1 MLRGVAQL
9 VEYTLW
15 ERGVAGSSPVS
26 PIGGTMEKKDNLPHI
41 IAGIAL
47 IIYLVFIFTIS
58 RSTIDEPIEGG
69 NIQRAIETGQYY

>member
-1 MLRGVAQL
+1 M

-26 PIGGTMEKKDNLPHI
+26 PIGGIMKENDKLPNI

-47 IIYLVFIFTIS
+47 VLYLVFLFFVT
-58 RSTIDEPIEGG
+58 REKELQGGDIE
-69 NIQRAIETGQYY
+69 NAIQTEQYR

>member
-1 MLRGVAQL
+1 M

-26 PIGGTMEKKDNLPHI
+26 PIGGSMKENDKLPHI

-47 IIYLVFIFTIS
+47 VLYIVFLFFMT
-58 RSTIDEPIEGG
+58 REKELQGG
-69 NIQRAIETGQYY
+69 DIQHAIETEQYR

>member
-1 MLRGVAQL
+1 L

-26 PIGGTMEKKDNLPHI
+26 PIGGIMKENDKLPNI

-47 IIYLVFIFTIS
+47 VLYLVFLFFVT
-58 RSTIDEPIEGG
+58 REKELQGGDIEKA
-69 NIQRAIETGQYY
+69 IQTEQYR

>member
-1 MLRGVAQL
+1 M

-26 PIGGTMEKKDNLPHI
+26 PIGGIMKENDKLPNI

-47 IIYLVFIFTIS
+47 VLYLVFLFFVT
-58 RSTIDEPIEGG
+58 REKELQGGDIEKA
-69 NIQRAIETGQYY
+69 IQTEQYR

>member
-1 MLRGVAQL
+1 M

-26 PIGGTMEKKDNLPHI
+26 PIGGSMKENDKLPHI

-47 IIYLVFIFTIS
+47 VLYLVFLFFVT
-58 RSTIDEPIEGG
+58 REKELQGG
-69 NIQRAIETGQYY
+69 DIQRAIETEQYR